1 VNRQRYESVD
11 IEENQGMLIYRA
23 FMRRVT
29 SPLIPLRAV
38 LLVLVSAASSV
49 SASSGERARHK
60 VRIEGHGPLTVVLE
74 AGLGDTLDIWT
85 DVQPLIAASC
95 TRTMAY
101 TRAGYPGSDPPS
113 GPRDAATI
121 VSELRWELKRR
132 GIQPP
137 YVLVGHSLG
146 GLHMQYFARQYPDEI
161 EGLLLV
167 DSTHWN
173 QQLDLRPHASD
184 PSGRRSTVLFLPWI
198 MQRELIDSTSA
209 GEQVNVSPHASG
221 VPTIVLSRTRALHGE
236 TPASQALAEKLQ
248 EEIAA
253 DFPAARHVRVDDSG
267 HYIQRDRPDVVVAAA
282 RELAGCAYGA
292 DDPALMMAPYR
303 E

>member
-1 VNRQRYESVD
+1 
-11 IEENQGMLIYRA
+11 MLMYLAI
-23 FMRRVT
+23 MRCVT
-29 SPLIPLRAV
+29 NPLNLPRAV
-38 LLVLVSAASSV
+38 LLVLAAVASSV
-49 SASSGERARHK
+49 SAAPGDVARHQ

-85 DVQPLIAASC
+85 NVQPLITASC
-95 TRTMAY
+95 TRTIAY

-121 VSELRWELKRR
+121 VSELRSELKRR

-146 GLHMQYFARQYPDEI
+146 GLYMQYFARQYPDEI
-161 EGLLLV
+161 KGLLLV

-173 QQLDLRPHASD
+173 QQLHLGPDAPDAF
-184 PSGRRSTVLFLPWI
+184 GRRNTVLFMPWI
-198 MQRELIDSTSA
+198 MRRELIDSTSA
-209 GEQVNVSPHASG
+209 GAQVHVSPHASV

-236 TPASQALAEKLQ
+236 TPTTQAMAENLQ
-248 EEIAA
+248 EDIAA
-253 DFPAARHVRVDDSG
+253 AFPAARHVPVNNSG

-282 RELAGCAYGA
+282 RELAGCA
-292 DDPALMMAPYR
+292 PLAP
-303 E
+303 

>member
-1 VNRQRYESVD
+1 
-11 IEENQGMLIYRA
+11 
-23 FMRRVT
+23 MRCVT
-29 SPLIPLRAV
+29 NPLKPLRAV
-38 LLVLVSAASSV
+38 LLLLVLASVASSV
-49 SASSGERARHK
+49 SASSGEGARHK
-60 VRIEGHGPLTVVLE
+60 VRIDGRGPLTVVLE
-74 AGLGDTLDIWT
+74 AGLGDTLDVWA

-95 TRTMAY
+95 TRTIAY

-132 GIQPP
+132 GIHPP

-173 QQLDLRPHASD
+173 QHLDLRPGASGSLGR
-184 PSGRRSTVLFLPWI
+184 SGTVIFLPWI
-198 MQRELIDSTSA
+198 MQRELVGSNSA
-209 GEQVNVSPHASG
+209 GEQVDASPHASG

-236 TPASQALAEKLQ
+236 TPASQALADKLQ
-248 EEIAA
+248 QEIAA
-253 DFPAARHVRVDDSG
+253 AFPAARHVRVDDSG

-282 RELAGCAYGA
+282 RELAGC
-292 DDPALMMAPYR
+292 PATAPKVR
-303 E
+303 R

>member
-1 VNRQRYESVD
+1 
-11 IEENQGMLIYRA
+11 MLIYRA
-23 FMRRVT
+23 IMRCLMN
-29 SPLIPLRAV
+29 PLTRLRAV
-38 LLVLVSAASSV
+38 LLVVASVASSV
-49 SASSGERARHK
+49 SASPGDGARHK
-60 VRIEGHGPLTVVLE
+60 VRIEGRGPLTVVLE
-74 AGLGDTLDIWT
+74 AGLGDTLDIWA

-101 TRAGYPGSDPPS
+101 TRAGYPGSDPAT

-121 VSELRWELKRR
+121 VSELRSELKRR
-132 GIQPP
+132 GVQPP

-173 QQLDLRPHASD
+173 QHLDLGPDASD
-184 PSGRRSTVLFLPWI
+184 TFGRRRTVLFLPWI

-209 GEQVNVSPHASG
+209 GEQVHVSPHASDI
-221 VPTIVLSRTRALHGE
+221 PTIVLSRTRALHGE
-236 TPASQALAEKLQ
+236 TPASQALAESLQ
-248 EEIAA
+248 EDIAA

-282 RELAGCAYGA
+282 RELAGCAPLA
-292 DDPALMMAPYR
+292 TKMQR
-303 E
+303 

>member
-1 VNRQRYESVD
+1 
-11 IEENQGMLIYRA
+11 
-23 FMRRVT
+23 MRCVT
-29 SPLIPLRAV
+29 SPLTPLRAV
-38 LLVLVSAASSV
+38 LLVLASVASSV
-49 SASSGERARHK
+49 SASPGDGARHK
-60 VRIEGHGPLTVVLE
+60 VRIEGRGPLTVVLE
-74 AGLGDTLDIWT
+74 AGLGDTLDIWAN
-85 DVQPLIAASC
+85 VQPLIASC
-95 TRTMAY
+95 TRTIAY
-101 TRAGYPGSDPPS
+101 TRAGYPGSDPAS

-137 YVLVGHSLG
+137 YVLVGHSIG

-173 QQLDLRPHASD
+173 QHLDLGPDASD
-184 PSGRRSTVLFLPWI
+184 AFGRRRTVLFLPWI

-209 GEQVNVSPHASG
+209 GEQVNVSPHASS

-236 TPASQALAEKLQ
+236 TPASQAFAEKLQ

-253 DFPAARHVRVDDSG
+253 AFPAARHVRVDDSG

-282 RELAGCAYGA
+282 RELAGCAA
-292 DDPALMMAPYR
+292 MVPKIQR
-303 E
+303 

>member
-1 VNRQRYESVD
+1 MRCVTNR
-11 IEENQGMLIYRA
+11 L
-23 FMRRVT
+23 T
-29 SPLIPLRAV
+29 PLRAV
-38 LLVLVSAASSV
+38 LLVLASFASSV
-49 SASSGERARHK
+49 SASSGEGARHK
-60 VRIEGHGPLTVVLE
+60 VRIDGRGALTVVLE
-74 AGLGDTLDIWT
+74 AGLGDTLDVWA

-95 TRTMAY
+95 TRTISY
-101 TRAGYPGSDPPS
+101 TRAGYPGSDPAS

-132 GIQPP
+132 GIHPP

-161 EGLLLV
+161 AGLLLV

-173 QQLDLRPHASD
+173 QHLELRPDASGGL
-184 PSGRRSTVLFLPWI
+184 GRSSTVLFLPWI

-209 GEQVNVSPHASG
+209 GEQVDASPHASG
-221 VPTIVLSRTRALHGE
+221 LPTIVLSRTRALHGE

-253 DFPAARHVRVDDSG
+253 AFPAARHVRVDDSG

-282 RELAGCAYGA
+282 RELAGCAA
-292 DDPALMMAPYR
+292 MSTKIQR
-303 E
+303 

>member
-1 VNRQRYESVD
+1 
-11 IEENQGMLIYRA
+11 M
-23 FMRRVT
+23 T
-29 SPLIPLRAV
+29 
-38 LLVLVSAASSV
+38 
-49 SASSGERARHK
+49 RHQ
-60 VRIEGHGPLTVVLE
+60 VRIEGRGPLTVVLE

-85 DVQPLIAASC
+85 NVQPLIAASC
-95 TRTMAY
+95 TRTIAY
-101 TRAGYPGSDPPS
+101 SRAGYPGSDPAS

-121 VSELRWELKRR
+121 VSELRSELKRR

-146 GLHMQYFARQYPDEI
+146 GLYMQYFARQYPDEI

-173 QQLDLRPHASD
+173 QQLHLGPDASD
-184 PSGRRSTVLFLPWI
+184 AFGRRSTVLFMPWI
-198 MQRELIDSTSA
+198 MRRELLDSTSA
-209 GEQVNVSPHASG
+209 GEQVHVSPHASV

-236 TPASQALAEKLQ
+236 TPAAQALAENLQ

-253 DFPAARHVRVDDSG
+253 AFPAARHVPVDDSG

-282 RELAGCAYGA
+282 RELAGCAPLG
-292 DDPALMMAPYR
+292 PNIQR
-303 E
+303 

>member
-1 VNRQRYESVD
+1 
-11 IEENQGMLIYRA
+11 MLIYRA
-23 FMRRVT
+23 FMRRIT
-29 SPLIPLRAV
+29 NPLTPLRAV
-38 LLVLVSAASSV
+38 LLVLASVASSV
-49 SASSGERARHK
+49 SASSGDGARHK

-85 DVQPLIAASC
+85 NVQPLIAASC
-95 TRTMAY
+95 TRTIAY
-101 TRAGYPGSDPPS
+101 TRAGYPGSDPAS

-132 GIQPP
+132 GIHPP

-167 DSTHWN
+167 DSAHWN
-173 QQLDLRPHASD
+173 QHLDLGPDASD
-184 PSGRRSTVLFLPWI
+184 AFGRRRTVLFLPWI

-209 GEQVNVSPHASG
+209 GEQVDVSPHASS

-253 DFPAARHVRVDDSG
+253 AFPAARHVRVDDSG
-267 HYIQRDRPDVVVAAA
+267 HYIQRDRPDVVIAAA
-282 RELAGCAYGA
+282 RELAGCTA
-292 DDPALMMAPYR
+292 MATNIQR
-303 E
+303 

>member
-1 VNRQRYESVD
+1 
-11 IEENQGMLIYRA
+11 MIYRE
-23 FMRRVT
+23 FMRCVT
-29 SPLIPLRAV
+29 NPLTPLRAI
-38 LLVLVSAASSV
+38 LLVLTSVASSV
-49 SASSGERARHK
+49 SASSGDGARHK
-60 VRIEGHGPLTVVLE
+60 VRIEGRGPLTVILE
-74 AGLGDTLDIWT
+74 AGLGDTLEIWA

-95 TRTMAY
+95 TRTIAY

-113 GPRDAATI
+113 GPRDSATI

-167 DSTHWN
+167 DSTHWD
-173 QQLDLRPHASD
+173 QPLDLGPDASD
-184 PSGRRSTVLFLPWI
+184 AFGKRRTVLFLPWI

-209 GEQVNVSPHASG
+209 GEQVNVSPHPGG

-248 EEIAA
+248 DEIAGA
-253 DFPAARHVRVDDSG
+253 FPAARHVRVDDSG

-282 RELAGCAYGA
+282 RELAGCAA
-292 DDPALMMAPYR
+292 MASKIQR
-303 E
+303 

>member
-1 VNRQRYESVD
+1 
-11 IEENQGMLIYRA
+11 MFIYHE
-23 FMRRVT
+23 FT
-29 SPLIPLRAV
+29 SNPLTSLRAV
-38 LLVLVSAASSV
+38 LLVLASIASSV
-49 SASSGERARHK
+49 SASPGDGTRHK
-60 VRIEGHGPLTVVLE
+60 VRIDGHGPLTVVLE
-74 AGLGDTLDIWT
+74 AGLGDTLDIWAS
-85 DVQPLIAASC
+85 VQPLIAASC
-95 TRTMAY
+95 TRTIAY
-101 TRAGYPGSDPPS
+101 TRAGYPGSDPAN

-173 QQLDLRPHASD
+173 QHLGLGPDASD
-184 PSGRRSTVLFLPWI
+184 ASGRRSMVLFLPWI
-198 MQRELIDSTSA
+198 MRRELIDSTSA
-209 GEQVNVSPHASG
+209 GQQVNVSPHASA
-221 VPTIVLSRTRALHGE
+221 VPTIVLSRTRALNGE
-236 TPASQALAEKLQ
+236 SPASQALAEKLQ

-253 DFPAARHVRVDDSG
+253 AFPAARHVRVDDSG

-282 RELAGCAYGA
+282 RELAGCAT
-292 DDPALMMAPYR
+292 LAPKF
-303 E
+303 

>member
-1 VNRQRYESVD
+1 
-11 IEENQGMLIYRA
+11 MLIYRA
-23 FMRRVT
+23 FMRCVT
-29 SPLIPLRAV
+29 NPLKLPRAV
-38 LLVLVSAASSV
+38 LLVLASVASSV
-49 SASSGERARHK
+49 SAAPGDVARHQ
-60 VRIEGHGPLTVVLE
+60 VRIEGHGSLTVVLE

-85 DVQPLIAASC
+85 NVQPLIAASC
-95 TRTMAY
+95 TRTIAY
-101 TRAGYPGSDPPS
+101 TRAGYPGSDPAS

-121 VSELRWELKRR
+121 VSELRSELKRR

-146 GLHMQYFARQYPDEI
+146 GLYMQYFARQYPDEI

-173 QQLDLRPHASD
+173 QQLHLGPDASD
-184 PSGRRSTVLFLPWI
+184 AFGRRSTVLFMPWI
-198 MQRELIDSTSA
+198 MRLELIDSTSA
-209 GEQVNVSPHASG
+209 GEQVHVSPHASV

-236 TPASQALAEKLQ
+236 TPAAQALAENLQ

-253 DFPAARHVRVDDSG
+253 AFPAARHVPVDDSG

-282 RELAGCAYGA
+282 RELAGCAPLG
-292 DDPALMMAPYR
+292 PNIQR
-303 E
+303 